1 MFFRKIDES
10 CALIQGMAGRL
21 GADVPG
27 TVSLD
32 PESEAAAYRTAVL
45 QCAACKEHEA
55 CQKLQAENDKL
66 DAAPD
71 YCRNW

>member
-1 MFFRKIDES
+1 MLFRKFDES
-10 CALIQGMAGRL
+10 CALVKGMAKRL
-21 GADVPG
+21 GSNLPG
-27 TVSLD
+27 AVSLD
-32 PESEAAAYRTAVL
+32 PEMEAAAYRAAVL

-55 CQKLQAENDKL
+55 CKRLQAENAQL

>member
-10 CALIQGMAGRL
+10 CALIQGMAERL

-27 TVSLD
+27 TVSSN
-32 PESEAAAYRTAVL
+32 PETAAAAYRTAVL
-45 QCAACKEHEA
+45 QCAACKEHDA
-55 CQKLQAENDKL
+55 CQKLQAENGKL